1 MDFMHGGSLLGKGS
15 YGCVFR
21 PPLLCKSK
29 QGPPYRI
36 TGDLT
41 KISIQRDA
49 DREYKMGKIVQAI
62 PLSSNYFLPVLEE
75 CEVAPKQTDEDI
87 DECDIVD
94 DNPVSKLRLLSMKYG
109 GESMS
114 QMDIKRFKTADDFWK
129 FGKHLLEGAAL
140 LSVNGIIHRDLHR
153 GNVLVDTYMVGRI
166 IDFGIS
172 IKYNDSIDVIQK
184 EMIRD
189 YDPEYTQEPPEYN
202 VWFGEGKLDDV
213 LDKKPSLMNARTVLG
228 VTRDEQVASAKEF
241 FAMSRSFKERDFASF
256 WKYHWIKYDGWS
268 VGAILASIM
277 KMILVGPMGKMMEGS
292 QLERMRG
299 VIRKLLAFNPFA
311 RYNLME
317 ALHEWDGGNR
327 VVELYGRKWLRHD

>member
-29 QGPPYRI
+29 QGQSYRI

-41 KISIQRDA
+41 KISTQRDA
-49 DREYKMGKIVQAI
+49 DREYRMGHAVRAI
-62 PLSSNYFLPVLEE
+62 PLSPNYFLPVLEE

-94 DNPVSKLRLLSMKYG
+94 DNPISKLRLLSMKYG

-114 QMDIKRFKTADDFWK
+114 QMDIKRFKTAADFWK

-172 IKYNDSIDVIQK
+172 IKYNDDIDTIQK
-184 EMIRD
+184 CVKQFKDKLKKFRISGLQKGGEMSLENLVFKVLRRNGYID
-189 YDPEYTQEPPEYN
+189 KLYN
-202 VWFGEGKLDDV
+202 VPTTTIDNKL
-213 LDKKPSLMNARTVLG
+213 SMT
-228 VTRDEQVASAKEF
+228 
-241 FAMSRSFKERDFASF
+241 ER
-256 WKYHWIKYDGWS
+256 K
-268 VGAILASIM
+268 
-277 KMILVGPMGKMMEGS
+277 
-292 QLERMRG
+292 
-299 VIRKLLAFNPFA
+299 N
-311 RYNLME
+311 
-317 ALHEWDGGNR
+317 
-327 VVELYGRKWLRHD
+327 